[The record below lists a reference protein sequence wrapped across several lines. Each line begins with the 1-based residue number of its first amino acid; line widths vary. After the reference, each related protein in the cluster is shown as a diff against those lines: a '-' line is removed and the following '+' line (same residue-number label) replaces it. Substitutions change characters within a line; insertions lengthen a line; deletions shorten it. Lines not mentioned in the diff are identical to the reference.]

1 MYRIYNPVT
10 NTYAREGIDDRW
22 TKHGKVW
29 TTLGHLKLHLSH
41 VKEYPYTDRYR
52 KYMTLNCVVI
62 NALTDEEFSV
72 KLLIN
77 NPENF
82 K

>member
-29 TTLGHLKLHLSH
+29 TT
-41 VKEYPYTDRYR
+41 
-52 KYMTLNCVVI
+52 
-62 NALTDEEFSV
+62 
-72 KLLIN
+72 
-77 NPENF
+77 
-82 K
+82 